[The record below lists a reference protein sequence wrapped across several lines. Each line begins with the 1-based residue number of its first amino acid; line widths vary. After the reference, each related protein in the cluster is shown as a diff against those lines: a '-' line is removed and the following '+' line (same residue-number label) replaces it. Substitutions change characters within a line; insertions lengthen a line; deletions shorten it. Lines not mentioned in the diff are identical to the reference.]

1 MLWGGESSAPP
12 AHVSAAQPERQ
23 TSGEGNWVVEWKV
36 RSSGAVPLKLG
47 NLGGG
52 NV

>member
-1 MLWGGESSAPP
+1 MLWGGESSAPLV
-12 AHVSAAQPERQ
+12 HVSAAQPGRQ
-23 TSGEGNWVVEWKV
+23 SSKEGNSVVEWKV
-36 RSSGAVPLKLG
+36 RSSGVVPLKLG